1 MKKSFL
7 LSALFT
13 LLIFTAAVQAQDI
26 VLIKD
31 TALIPQG
38 WSVSRGELKFKKNS
52 TVSLNDTNQVITGVL
67 DKSTYLRPTGWHYL
81 INDHYFAATANLFGP
96 PFLRPVPYRSSI
108 LLPTYRHI
116 EYKGNTSVT
125 FDAYGCIL
133 SGTLN
138 EAATF
143 QLQPDSYG
151 FVTFKEDT
159 VLTFYP
165 EGRVRSGTLKNDYL
179 LRPASWQQ
187 NNNGFA
193 AGFIPFKAG
202 TAISFDAEGFV
213 SQGVLKEPA
222 FWTQP
227 DDSTLQLP
235 KNTVIQFSNGTATI
249 MAADK

>member
-1 MKKSFL
+1 MKKCFL
-7 LSALFT
+7 PAALLTLLLFT
-13 LLIFTAAVQAQDI
+13 NAQAQDI
-26 VLIKD
+26 VLSKD

-52 TVSLNDTNQVITGVL
+52 TVSLNDSNQVVSGVL
-67 DKSTYLRPTGWHYL
+67 DKSSYLRPAGWQYL
-81 INDHYFAATANLFGP
+81 INDHYFATTANLFGP
-96 PFLRPVPYRSSI
+96 PFLRPVPYHSSI

-116 EYKGNTSVT
+116 EYKGGTRVT
-125 FDAYGCIL
+125 FDASGCVL

-165 EGRVRSGTLKNDYL
+165 DGRVCSGTLKNDYL
-179 LRPASWQQ
+179 LRPAGWQK
-187 NNNGFA
+187 NNNGFS
-193 AGFIPFKAG
+193 AGFLPFKSG
-202 TAISFDAEGFV
+202 TAIRFTADGLVSEGI
-213 SQGVLKEPA
+213 LKDPA

-227 DDSTLQLP
+227 DESTLQLP
-235 KNTVIQFSNGTATI
+235 KNTVIQFNNGTAAV

>member
-1 MKKSFL
+1 MKKYFL
-7 LSALFT
+7 PAALSMLLLFT
-13 LLIFTAAVQAQDI
+13 NAQAQDI
-26 VLIKD
+26 VLTED

-52 TVSLNDTNQVITGVL
+52 TVSLNDSNQVITGVL
-67 DKSTYLRPTGWHYL
+67 DKSTYLRPAGWHYL

-125 FDAYGCIL
+125 FDTYGCVL

-138 EAATF
+138 EPATF

-159 VLTFYP
+159 VLTFYS

-179 LRPASWQQ
+179 LHPEGWQQ

-193 AGFIPFKAG
+193 AGFLPFKAG
-202 TAISFDAEGFV
+202 TAISFNAEGFV
-213 SQGVLKEPA
+213 SEGVLKEPA

-227 DDSTLQLP
+227 DNSALQLP

-249 MAADK
+249 MTAAK